1 MRGGVGVA
9 SIKISFKINGVT
21 RDVEV
26 EEDKTLLY
34 VIRDVLDLKG
44 TKEACGDGDC
54 GACTVILDGKAV
66 NSCLTLALQAN
77 GKEITTIEGVG
88 GENGLDPVQQAFID
102 KGAVQCGYCTPGM
115 ILTAKS
121 LLDKNPKPSEEEIR
135 QGISGNICRCTGYHN
150 IVSAIKNASEIISKD
165 K

>member
-1 MRGGVGVA
+1 M
-9 SIKISFKINGVT
+9 SLINLSFKINGII
-21 RDVEV
+21 RNVEV

-34 VIRDVLDLKG
+34 VLRDDLGLTG
-44 TKEACGDGDC
+44 TKEGCGDGDC
-54 GACTVILDGKAV
+54 GACTVILEGKAV
-66 NSCLTLALQAN
+66 NSCLTLAVQAN

-88 GENGLDPVQQAFID
+88 GEGDLDPIQQAFID

-121 LLDKNPKPSEEEIR
+121 LLDKNPEPTEEEIR

-150 IVSAIKNASEIISKD
+150 IVSAIKSASQAITAKR

>member
-1 MRGGVGVA
+1 M
-9 SIKISFKINGVT
+9 SLINLSFKINGEI
-21 RDVEV
+21 RNVEV

-34 VIRDVLDLKG
+34 VLRDILGMTG
-44 TKEACGDGDC
+44 TKEGCGDGDC
-54 GACTVILDGKAV
+54 GACTVILEGKAV
-66 NSCLTLALQAN
+66 NSCLTLAVQAN

-88 GENGLDPVQQAFID
+88 GEDDLDPIQQAFID

-121 LLDKNPKPSEEEIR
+121 LLDKNPEPTEEEIR

-150 IVSAIKNASEIISKD
+150 IVSAIKSASQVISAKR

>member
-1 MRGGVGVA
+1 M
-9 SIKISFKINGVT
+9 SLINLSFKINRVI
-21 RDVEV
+21 RNVEV

-34 VIRDVLDLKG
+34 VLRDDLGLTG
-44 TKEACGDGDC
+44 TKEGCGDGDC
-54 GACTVILDGKAV
+54 GACTVIIEGKAV
-66 NSCLTLALQAN
+66 NSCLTLAVQAN

-88 GENGLDPVQQAFID
+88 GEDDLDPIQQAFID

-121 LLDKNPKPSEEEIR
+121 LLDKNSEPTEEEIR

-150 IVSAIKNASEIISKD
+150 IVSAIKSASTVISAKR